1 VIRDRLKR
9 LAGKIGKRISGQS
22 SAPTETRPAP
32 PPIPRPPIEPEEEV
46 EPVDLEIDAVGLQT
60 WLDEERQLL
69 ILDVREPRELRG
81 GFAQDSFL
89 RPMNQVPQRLDELP
103 LEVDI
108 LVVCAAGAR
117 SFGVAHYLREQGFE
131 KSWSLSGG
139 VGDCFRQGIE
149 RRVAASQ
156 APFQVLDR
164 VQVKLPEQDAMQA
177 ASVQDVLGESA
188 PFRYRVRLAQGHE
201 SQWVFE
207 LPEEA
212 VHALR

>member
-1 VIRDRLKR
+1 MIRDRLKR
-9 LAGKIGKRISGQS
+9 LAGKIGKRISGQ
-22 SAPTETRPAP
+22 PAAKSPSP

-46 EPVDLEIDAVGLQT
+46 VPVELEIDAVGLQT
-60 WLDEERQLL
+60 WLDEERAML

-89 RPMNQVPQRLDELP
+89 LPMNQVPQRLEELP
-103 LEVDI
+103 HELDI

-131 KSWSLSGG
+131 KAWSLSGG

-156 APFQVLDR
+156 ARFQILDR
-164 VQVKLPEQDAMQA
+164 VEVILPGQEELQA
-177 ASVQDVLGESA
+177 ASIQDVLGESA
-188 PFRYRVRLAQGHE
+188 PFRYRVRLKQTSD

-207 LPEEA
+207 LPEKA

>member
-1 VIRDRLKR
+1 M
-9 LAGKIGKRISGQS
+9 
-22 SAPTETRPAP
+22 
-32 PPIPRPPIEPEEEV
+32 
-46 EPVDLEIDAVGLQT
+46 
-60 WLDEERQLL
+60 

-89 RPMNQVPQRLDELP
+89 LPMNQVPQRMEELP
-103 LEVDI
+103 HDVDI

-156 APFQVLDR
+156 ARFQVLDG
-164 VQVKLPEQDAMQA
+164 VKIDLPDQERPQPGT
-177 ASVQDVLGESA
+177 VQDVLGEAA
-188 PFRYRVRLAQGHE
+188 PFRYRVRLTQPVQG
-201 SQWVFE
+201 QWIFEE
-207 LPEEA
+207 LPESA

>member
-1 VIRDRLKR
+1 MIRDRLKR
-9 LAGKIGKRISGQS
+9 LAGRIGKRISGQ
-22 SAPTETRPAP
+22 PAP
-32 PPIPRPPIEPEEEV
+32 ERPTPPPVTRPPIEPEEEV
-46 EPVDLEIDAVGLQT
+46 EPVELEIDAVVLQT
-60 WLDEERQLL
+60 WLDEERPLL

-89 RPMNQVPQRLDELP
+89 LPMNQVPQRLDELP
-103 LEVDI
+103 HDLDI

-156 APFQVLDR
+156 ARFQVLDN
-164 VQVKLPEQDAMQA
+164 VKVTLPGHEEPQA
-177 ASVQDVLGESA
+177 GTVQDVLGDAA
-188 PFRYRVRLAQGHE
+188 PFRYRVRLSRPAQDR
-201 SQWVFE
+201 WLFE
-207 LPEEA
+207 DLAEEA

>member
-1 VIRDRLKR
+1 MIRDRLKR
-9 LAGKIGKRISGQS
+9 LAGKIGKRISGQ
-22 SAPTETRPAP
+22 PAAESPSP

-46 EPVDLEIDAVGLQT
+46 VPVDLEIDAVGLQT
-60 WLDEERQLL
+60 WLDEERAML

-89 RPMNQVPQRLDELP
+89 LPMNQVPQRLEELP
-103 LEVDI
+103 HELDI

-131 KSWSLSGG
+131 KAWSLSGG

-164 VQVKLPEQDAMQA
+164 VEVSLPDQEELQT
-177 ASVQDVLGESA
+177 ASIQDVLGESA
-188 PFRYRVRLAQGHE
+188 PFRYRVRLKQNND

-212 VHALR
+212 VRALR

>member
-1 VIRDRLKR
+1 MIRDRLKR
-9 LAGKIGKRISGQS
+9 LAGKIGKRISGQP
-22 SAPTETRPAP
+22 APERPSP
-32 PPIPRPPIEPEEEV
+32 PPITRPPIEPEEEV
-46 EPVDLEIDAVGLQT
+46 EPVDLEIDAVSLQT
-60 WLDEERQLL
+60 WLDEERKLL
-69 ILDVREPRELRG
+69 ILDVREPRELRS

-89 RPMNQVPQRLDELP
+89 LPMNQVPQRLEELP
-103 LEVDI
+103 HEVDI

-149 RRVAASQ
+149 RRVAATE
-156 APFQVLDR
+156 ARFQVLDR
-164 VQVKLPEQDAMQA
+164 VEVTLPDQEELQA
-177 ASVQDVLGESA
+177 ASVQDVLGESP
-188 PFRYRVRLAQGHE
+188 PFRYRVRLKQTDNP
-201 SQWVFE
+201 QWVFE